1 MLQKQIKELRGS
13 LTARVFM
20 ITALILAA
28 ACGITYAFIVW
39 TTPITFTSIVKND
52 LEIRSVRLLN
62 DLEQTV
68 LKDSG
73 PILERFMIETGAEVV
88 VLNAEGREIDLP
100 VSEGISG
107 ILRDNPNIS
116 VTASIPNSP
125 GDKLDTATTQASSV
139 EVMSP
144 DSDNAISI
152 TRDSS
157 SYPFTF
163 RGSANPYTLT
173 VFSGL
178 TVVNRT
184 KQALTQVWPYLA
196 LVVLAISLL
205 GAMFYSRH
213 ITKPIVRISAISQ
226 KMADLNFSWRCQENR
241 TDEIGV
247 LGRNLDELSNRL
259 SSALAEL
266 QTANAAL
273 HEQLDRKMKLE
284 RQRMTFFSAA
294 SHELKTPIT
303 ILKGQISGMLAGVD
317 IYRNRDKY
325 LLRSLAVTNR
335 MEGLVGEM
343 LEISRLE
350 NTGFTLKREAVDLS
364 SLILSQ
370 AEQAAELAEQK
381 EQTLEVQV
389 APGLA
394 VQGDTALLGR
404 SVANLITNAIF
415 YSPKGASISVS
426 LSAEDSLPVL
436 IVKNSDASIPEN
448 DLPHLFE
455 AFYRVESSRNRGS
468 GGNGLGLHI
477 TKIILDRH
485 GAKCRIKNSDN
496 SVEVIVTF
504 NYSSIQSTS

>member
-1 MLQKQIKELRGS
+1 MLQKQIKALRSS
-13 LTARVFM
+13 LTARVFI

-52 LEIRSVRLLN
+52 LENRSVRLLN
-62 DLEQTV
+62 DLQQTA

-73 PILERFMIETGAEVV
+73 PIIDRFMIETGAEVTL
-88 VLNAEGREIDLP
+88 LNAEGRKMDLP
-100 VSEGISG
+100 VSEEISG
-107 ILRDNPNIS
+107 VRSDNSNVS
-116 VTASIPNSP
+116 VTTSITHSP
-125 GDKLDTATTQASSV
+125 GDKLDTATTQANSV

-144 DSDNAISI
+144 ESNSAIYI

-157 SYPFTF
+157 SYTFTF
-163 RGSANPYTLT
+163 RDSAKPYTLT

-196 LVVLAISLL
+196 LVVLATSLL
-205 GAMFYSRH
+205 GAMLYSRY
-213 ITKPIVRISAISQ
+213 ITKPIVRLSAISQ
-226 KMADLNFSWRCQENR
+226 KMADLNFTWRCQEKR

-273 HEQLDRKMKLE
+273 HQELDRKMRLE

-350 NTGFTLKREAVDLS
+350 NAGFTLKREAVDLS
-364 SLILSQ
+364 SLVLTQ

-381 EQTLEVQV
+381 EQTLEVQA
-389 APGLA
+389 APGLT
-394 VQGDTALLGR
+394 VCGDTALLGR

-426 LSAEDSLPVL
+426 LSAEDSIPVL
-436 IVKNSDASIPEN
+436 IIKNSSASIPEN
-448 DLPHLFE
+448 DLPHIFE
-455 AFYRVESSRNRGS
+455 AFYRVESSRNRES

-485 GAKCRIKNSDN
+485 GARCQIINSDN
-496 SVEVIVTF
+496 SVVVTVTF
-504 NYSSIQSTS
+504 N